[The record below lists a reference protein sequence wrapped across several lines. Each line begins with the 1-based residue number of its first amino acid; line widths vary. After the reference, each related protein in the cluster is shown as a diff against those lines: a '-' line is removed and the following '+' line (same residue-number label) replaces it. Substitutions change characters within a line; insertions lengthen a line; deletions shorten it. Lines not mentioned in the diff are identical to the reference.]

1 MMCSQMAR
9 LLRLEPTGMKYVFL
23 SNDPEVLE
31 ARDRAFFP
39 DDEVILAK
47 NWEEALEV
55 SSGAH
60 MMFVDLIATLSEPH
74 KIAGYEAFAEAKMA
88 HPTAAA
94 IPLIL
99 IWPPEDYA
107 LDFMTGFPNF
117 VFQSIQ
123 RPVTF
128 QKLRRATTY
137 V

>member
-1 MMCSQMAR
+1 MPAVQ
-9 LLRLEPTGMKYVFL
+9 RLEATGMKYVFL

-31 ARDRAFFP
+31 ARERAFFP
-39 DDEVILAK
+39 DDEVVLAQ
-47 NWEEALEV
+47 NWQQALE
-55 SSGAH
+55 SSEGAD
-60 MMFVDLIATLSEPH
+60 MMFVDLIATLAEPH
-74 KIAGYEAFAEAKMA
+74 KIAGYEAFAEAKMS
-88 HPTAAA
+88 HPTASA
-94 IPLIL
+94 IPLVL